1 MAARLRRYPLLLLLA
16 WAAGGCASKTKS
28 PTPRPASEPC
38 SGQAVLIIENS
49 SGYELDVYEARTGGG
64 VGTIIATVGSGV
76 HEVIVRRE
84 GGFYY
89 FTRRSRTDVTE
100 ASQSMRA
107 SASDR
112 VRLRHECRSG

>member
-1 MAARLRRYPLLLLLA
+1 MAARTRRYSLLLIFA
-16 WAAGGCASKTKS
+16 WAAGGCASKTKT
-28 PTPRPASEPC
+28 PTPRPVSEPC

-49 SGYELDVYEARTGGG
+49 SGYQLDVYEARSGGG
-64 VGTIIATVGSGV
+64 VGTIVAMVGSGV

-89 FTRRSRTDVTE
+89 FTRRARTNVAE
-100 ASQSMRA
+100 ASESRRT

-112 VRLRHECRSG
+112 VRLRRECRSY